1 MIFDKHSELKFLE
14 RRDKL
19 EVKKEIVKVYRDLAG
34 YINKQ
39 ILREHK
45 NKMYLT
51 KFDPLLSN
59 IQLMY

>member
-51 KFDPLLSN
+51 KARASH
-59 IQLMY
+59 